1 MTAPSLVA
9 SSEMGCE
16 RRSIGDQLRR
26 WRQHRRLSQ
35 LDLACAADISARHLS
50 FVETGRSLPSRE
62 MILHLADQLEVP
74 FRERNVL
81 LTAGGFA
88 PVFMERSLNDPAI
101 KAGQQAMS
109 LVLSGHEPYPALAID
124 RHWTMV
130 ASNRAIA
137 PLVVGVDP
145 TLLVPP
151 VNVLRLGLHPH
162 GIAPRIANFAEW
174 RHHLLSRLRHQINVT
189 GDHLLAELMKEVS
202 SYQLPGTTGNTPAI
216 ADELTSVAV
225 PLRLMTETGIL
236 NLISTTTLFGMPQDI
251 TLAEIAIES
260 FFPADARTVEA
271 LNRLAQK
278 S

>member
-1 MTAPSLVA
+1 MTSSSLVA
-9 SSEMGCE
+9 NSEMACE
-16 RRSIGDQLRR
+16 RRSIGDQIRR
-26 WRQHRRLSQ
+26 WRLHRRLSQ

-74 FRERNVL
+74 FRERNLL

-101 KAGQQAMS
+101 KAGQQAIS
-109 LVLSGHEPYPALAID
+109 LVLSGHEPYPALAIN
-124 RHWTMV
+124 RHWTIV

-137 PLVVGVDP
+137 PLVVGADP
-145 TLLVPP
+145 MLLAPP

-174 RHHLLSRLRHQINVT
+174 RHHLLLRLRHQINVT
-189 GDHLLAELMKEVS
+189 GDHLLVELMREIS
-202 SYQLPGTTGNTPAI
+202 SYPPPATAGNVPVM

-260 FFPADARTVEA
+260 FFPGDAATVEA